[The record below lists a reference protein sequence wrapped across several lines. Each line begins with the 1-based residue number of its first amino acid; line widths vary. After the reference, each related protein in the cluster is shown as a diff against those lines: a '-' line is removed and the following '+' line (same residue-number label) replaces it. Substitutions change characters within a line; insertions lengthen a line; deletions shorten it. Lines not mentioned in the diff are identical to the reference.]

1 MRVLV
6 AGATSSLGRILLT
19 ELVDAG
25 HEPVTSTID
34 PTHRSSYLASLAG
47 ITADAVINI
56 FGASTRL
63 APGTRAQVALNRAR
77 AEGMSTMLAA
87 AERVGATRF
96 VAGSTFA
103 GYGLSDH
110 GDVPV
115 VETAAFSLGD
125 DAEAT
130 SLRSA
135 EQQAVSRGALV
146 LRFGQLWSEGATSV
160 PPVARQWAG
169 QLPVVHVRDA
179 ARAAVL
185 ALERGVPGSVYN
197 IAAEETATWRQLQEA
212 QSRVDGFPP
221 PRVLDVSMLRLIA
234 PVAARVIGDT
244 SLRLS
249 VVSAGYELGWSAH
262 FDAETV
268 AAGDADAAP
277 YAGSNPETMA
287 ASSASEPAAA

>member
-6 AGATSSLGRILLT
+6 AGARSSLGRILLT
-19 ELVDAG
+19 ELDDAG
-25 HEPVTSTID
+25 HTPVTSPAD
-34 PTHRSSYLASLAG
+34 PAHRSSYLASLEG
-47 ITADAVINI
+47 ITADAVITVL
-56 FGASTRL
+56 GASTRL
-63 APGTRAQVALNRAR
+63 APGTRAQVAVNRTR

-96 VAGSTFA
+96 VAASTFA
-103 GYGLSDH
+103 GYGLRDH
-110 GDVPV
+110 GDSPLA
-115 VETAAFSLGD
+115 ETAAFAVGD
-125 DAEAT
+125 DAEST

-146 LRFGQLWSEGATSV
+146 LRFGQLWSEGASSV
-160 PPVARQWAG
+160 PPVATQWAG

-212 QSRVDGFPP
+212 QSRVDGFPR
-221 PRVLDVSMLRLIA
+221 PRALDAGLLRLIA
-234 PVAARVIGDT
+234 PVAARVICDT

-249 VVSAGYELGWSAH
+249 VSSASYELGWSAH
-262 FDAETV
+262 FDPEAVTAPATETV
-268 AAGDADAAP
+268 
-277 YAGSNPETMA
+277 PETTA
-287 ASSASEPAAA
+287 ASSAAEPAAA